1 MDGGSKVTIQ
11 CLLRGDQLDDA
22 LCVEVTKT
30 TIFSSKT
37 SVTDTLNK
45 LSGSK
50 TFSPNN
56 ITLYCANVLDDKGK
70 DKALVE
76 LYRRID
82 AGTLPVVSSPRDICG
97 LLDNASTEEYFIHII
112 VGRRRAEKR
121 KAPSDELPAET
132 LTVTK
137 FSKSIGELVANA
149 ANCIYT
155 IFGKSAPDELEIKPY
170 GPIRPGDF
178 VLQVPPINRNY
189 FPDILQKALRIQMP
203 AIIHGPYQ
211 SGKTSLLYAMKQYL
225 KAKRYTVLWVN
236 LDYAIGKLSEFTEE
250 RFYEK
255 VSFRMF
261 KRRMD
266 EGQFV
271 SHLERKYGGKKTTFC
286 LIDEMQWMIRN
297 NAAERTVRK
306 FCRCLDENGIP
317 YKGVGTSQLRKLAWK
332 HQDFNPLETE
342 ADNLGSPFN
351 RVRFELMPRLDYGL

>member
-112 VGRRRAEKR
+112 VG
-121 KAPSDELPAET
+121 T
-132 LTVTK
+132 LFYLL
-137 FSKSIGELVANA
+137 FSSE
-149 ANCIYT
+149 
-155 IFGKSAPDELEIKPY
+155 
-170 GPIRPGDF
+170 
-178 VLQVPPINRNY
+178 
-189 FPDILQKALRIQMP
+189 
-203 AIIHGPYQ
+203 
-211 SGKTSLLYAMKQYL
+211 SL
-225 KAKRYTVLWVN
+225 
-236 LDYAIGKLSEFTEE
+236 F
-250 RFYEK
+250 
-255 VSFRMF
+255 
-261 KRRMD
+261 
-266 EGQFV
+266 
-271 SHLERKYGGKKTTFC
+271 HC
-286 LIDEMQWMIRN
+286 
-297 NAAERTVRK
+297 
-306 FCRCLDENGIP
+306 
-317 YKGVGTSQLRKLAWK
+317 
-332 HQDFNPLETE
+332 
-342 ADNLGSPFN
+342 
-351 RVRFELMPRLDYGL
+351 